1 MKTIAASEANR
12 HFSAVLREV
21 AHGEQVLVLA
31 RGKPVAKIV
40 PVEGVAPV
48 REDARADL
56 LARLR
61 CQSPT
66 GRREWSREELYD

>member
-21 AHGEQVLVLA
+21 AQGEQVVVLA

-40 PVEGVAPV
+40 PVEGSESA
-48 REDARADL
+48 REDARVAL
-56 LARLR
+56 LARLGS
-61 CQSPT
+61 QSPT